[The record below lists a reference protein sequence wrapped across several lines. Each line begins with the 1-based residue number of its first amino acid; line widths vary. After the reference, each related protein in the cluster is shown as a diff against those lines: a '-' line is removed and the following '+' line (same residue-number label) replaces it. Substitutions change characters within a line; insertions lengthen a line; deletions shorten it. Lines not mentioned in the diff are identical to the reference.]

1 MDVGSVLLGF
11 ALLLGVAVY
20 VARPLIEKR
29 GLNAKEFSAADA
41 LLAQRETVLNAL
53 RDLDF
58 DHATGKITDDDY
70 APQRERLLA
79 QGVAVLKQLESLGV
93 AVTGNGAA
101 ADDSIEQAVRARR
114 KPAAASTG
122 NVEDD
127 AIEAAVASRRRAAAV
142 TCPQCGASARPADR
156 FCPQCGAPLT
166 LACPD
171 CGRPALP
178 GDKFCAGCGA
188 ALQTASVS

>member
-1 MDVGSVLLGF
+1 MDAGSVLLGF

-29 GLNAKEFSAADA
+29 GLNAKDFSVADA
-41 LLAQRETVLNAL
+41 LQAQRETVLTAL

-70 APQRERLLA
+70 ISQREHLRA

-93 AVTGNGAA
+93 TGNGAS
-101 ADDSIEQAVRARR
+101 ADESIEQAVRVRR

-122 NVEDD
+122 NVVDD

-142 TCPQCGASARPADR
+142 TCPQCGASAQPADR
-156 FCPQCGAPLT
+156 FCPQCGAAVGLVCP
-166 LACPD
+166 ACQ
-171 CGRPALP
+171 RPAQP
-178 GDKFCAGCGA
+178 GDRFCAGCGA
-188 ALQTASVS
+188 ALQTARVS